1 MICVVLDEETR
12 SIRVAATV
20 EPAAALNLEYLSTA
34 LQVRRREGH
43 EPVFSLDPVDAN
55 DKNSMQE
62 KVFVPDW
69 LAGTSVGEVL
79 FQADYHLKE
88 LSMGEHE
95 QPVAG
100 MKSCFDYAK
109 GEAKGWTAR
118 EWFTVRKAEIL
129 VSEE

>member
-34 LQVRRREGH
+34 LDVRRREGH
-43 EPVFSLDPVDAN
+43 EPVFSLDPVDPN

-69 LAGTSVGEVL
+69 LAGTTVGEVL
-79 FQADYHLKE
+79 FQSDYHLKE

-95 QPVAG
+95 QPVVG
-100 MKSCFDYAK
+100 MRSCLDVDKEYGGDYSGRAWFIVREADVLKSD
-109 GEAKGWTAR
+109 
-118 EWFTVRKAEIL
+118 
-129 VSEE
+129 